1 MLLRR
6 EDVREMS
13 DKAVAWIRF
22 LRQYGPI
29 PRNDN
34 MYDEHIR
41 VSAKRAG
48 LDPIQFAHPS
58 EQSLLALFKPDAA
71 EPVSVVLTGTAG
83 DGKSHLCGKV
93 WKMLGGSEAEWT
105 SDEVYYRLDITIA
118 GRPVTVHIVR
128 DLTALPLT
136 DDLGRYESKHE
147 LMVKFCA
154 SLFDPER
161 RDVFL
166 IAANDGQL
174 MESWQRLDRT
184 EAVVRTRDILEALL
198 VEDRQAE
205 AGVPLQLFN
214 LSQVASVTLFDL
226 AINAFLEHDGW
237 KACAAAAHAED
248 DFFGPRCPIRRNYE
262 LLREPLVKA
271 RLRALFELCDCNDV
285 HISIRRVLLLLANA
299 VLGHPD
305 AKDALMRANDV
316 KEILRLGT
324 VAKASVFNNIFGG
337 NLTET
342 RRESLEVFDA
352 MNRFRVG
359 HETSNSIDDLLIFG
373 GADDTLR
380 PTFEK
385 LLGSDPLFYGA
396 DKGYS
401 DAQKAYVEGAEEGD
415 ETAKV
420 LLELMMCQRRRLF
433 FLIPPEDE
441 EKLGLWKLTVFQHGG
456 EYLTRVVGS
465 LRAGQKV
472 DRAIVANLVRGINR
486 IFVGMLVTT
495 ERELLLA
502 TSLSSSN
509 GRVSQVLEDRIPV
522 ARRNQE
528 SVEIL
533 KAPNGK
539 PAIMVQLS
547 DNLTC
552 SLELNL
558 RRFEFLCRVA
568 TGALPGSFSREC
580 YEDILAFK
588 SRLLTALAQRRQAH
602 GVDDSGVFSCT
613 LLNLDAL
620 GNPTDEVVEFPH
632 A

>member
-1 MLLRR
+1 VLLRR

-136 DDLGRYESKHE
+136 D
-147 LMVKFCA
+147 
-154 SLFDPER
+154 PER

-262 LLREPLVKA
+262 L
-271 RLRALFELCDCNDV
+271 
-285 HISIRRVLLLLANA
+285 
-299 VLGHPD
+299 
-305 AKDALMRANDV
+305 
-316 KEILRLGT
+316 
-324 VAKASVFNNIFGG
+324 
-337 NLTET
+337 
-342 RRESLEVFDA
+342 
-352 MNRFRVG
+352 
-359 HETSNSIDDLLIFG
+359 
-373 GADDTLR
+373 
-380 PTFEK
+380 
-385 LLGSDPLFYGA
+385 
-396 DKGYS
+396 
-401 DAQKAYVEGAEEGD
+401 
-415 ETAKV
+415 
-420 LLELMMCQRRRLF
+420 
-433 FLIPPEDE
+433 
-441 EKLGLWKLTVFQHGG
+441 
-456 EYLTRVVGS
+456 
-465 LRAGQKV
+465 
-472 DRAIVANLVRGINR
+472 
-486 IFVGMLVTT
+486 
-495 ERELLLA
+495 
-502 TSLSSSN
+502 
-509 GRVSQVLEDRIPV
+509 
-522 ARRNQE
+522 
-528 SVEIL
+528 
-533 KAPNGK
+533 
-539 PAIMVQLS
+539 
-547 DNLTC
+547 
-552 SLELNL
+552 
-558 RRFEFLCRVA
+558 
-568 TGALPGSFSREC
+568 
-580 YEDILAFK
+580 
-588 SRLLTALAQRRQAH
+588 
-602 GVDDSGVFSCT
+602 
-613 LLNLDAL
+613 
-620 GNPTDEVVEFPH
+620 H